1 MFAVTTQTNI
11 NMDKNTEIKFVGQ
24 PVFKQILNLI
34 DKVNIQGLINKHQSD
49 RYYKSFKT
57 RTHLITLLFG
67 ILSRC
72 DSMTEICEGLRA
84 FRGKLNH
91 LGLGQAPAKS
101 TACDG
106 LRNRDNAFFEELY
119 FTLVK
124 KYHSFLSDSR
134 TFGLTFKEVLL
145 IDSTTIRLFS
155 NILKGVG
162 RNPKGDGKKKGGL
175 KVHML
180 IDAVQSVG
188 RFIKITAAKVH
199 DKNFLKSLELI
210 SHSMIVFDRA
220 YNFYHQFALWTEQ
233 QVYFVTRLK
242 KNAVYTVLFTHREH
256 YRKKGQAKVL
266 RDETIEMNYHP
277 EDDAGR
283 KRLDQE
289 RTLRLRKV
297 CYQDERNRYYEFLT
311 NNFDIEAEEVAFLY
325 KKRWGIEILFKKMKQ
340 NFQLHYFYGEN
351 ENAIRT
357 QVWCTLIA
365 QLLLT
370 VVQKIAQTKKAF
382 SVVASLVRLHLISM
396 LDVFELL
403 RSKRREYGSNSLGP
417 PGLEQQIKLELK

>member
-1 MFAVTTQTNI
+1 MS
-11 NMDKNTEIKFVGQ
+11 KNTEIKFVGQ
-24 PVFKQILNLI
+24 PIFKQIINLVN
-34 DKVNIQGLINKHQSD
+34 KVDMQGLIRKHNSD
-49 RYYKSFKT
+49 YYYKAFKT
-57 RTHLITLLFG
+57 RTHLYTMLFG

-72 DSMTEICEGLRA
+72 DSMNEICEGLRA
-84 FRGKLNH
+84 MGGKLNH
-91 LGLGQAPAKS
+91 LGLDKAPAKS

-106 LRNRDNAFFEELY
+106 LRNRESKFFEDLY

-124 KYHSFLSDSR
+124 HYHSFLSDSR
-134 TFGLTFKEVLL
+134 TYGLTFKEVLL

-162 RNPKGDGKKKGGL
+162 RNLKGDGKKKGGL

-199 DKNFLKSLELI
+199 DKNFLKSIELI
-210 SHSMIVFDRA
+210 SHSMVVFDKA
-220 YNFYHQFALWTEQ
+220 YNYYPQFALWTQ
-233 QVYFVTRLK
+233 NQVYFVTRIK
-242 KNAVYTVLFTHREH
+242 SNAIYTVIEVKRSH

-266 RDETIEMNYHP
+266 SDEIIELEYYP
-277 EDDAGR
+277 EDENGIR
-283 KRLDQE
+283 NLKIKKNV
-289 RTLRLRKV
+289 RLRKV
-297 CYQDERNRYYEFLT
+297 SYQDEQNRYYEFLT

-325 KKRWGIEILFKKMKQ
+325 KKRWGIELLFKKMKQ

-351 ENAIRT
+351 ENAIYT

-370 VVQKIAQTKKAF
+370 VTQKISQTKKAF
-382 SVVASLVRLHLISM
+382 SVVASLIRIHLISM

-403 RSKRREYGSNSLGP
+403 RNTKRTYMTRGLGP
-417 PGLEQQIKLELK
+417 PLIQLSLNL

>member
-1 MFAVTTQTNI
+1 MGKI
-11 NMDKNTEIKFVGQ
+11 NEIKFVGQ
-24 PVFKQILNLI
+24 PIFKQIMNLVE
-34 DKVNIQGLINKHQSD
+34 KVDINGLIRRHESD
-49 RYYKSFKT
+49 YYYKSFKT
-57 RTHLITLLFG
+57 RTHLFTMLFG

-72 DSMTEICEGLRA
+72 DSMNEICEGLRA
-84 FRGKLNH
+84 MSGKLNH
-91 LGLGQAPAKS
+91 LGMGQAPAKS

-106 LRNRDNAFFEELY
+106 LRNRSHKFFEELY

-124 KYHSFLSDSR
+124 HYHSFLSDRR

-155 NILKGVG
+155 DILKGVG
-162 RNPKGDGKKKGGL
+162 RNPRGDGKKKGGL

-199 DKNFLKSLELI
+199 DSQFLKSLELI
-210 SHSMIVFDRA
+210 SHSMVVFDKA
-220 YNFYHQFALWTEQ
+220 YNYYQQFALWTQ
-233 QVYFVTRLK
+233 NQVYFVSRLK
-242 KNAVYTVLFTHREH
+242 SNAVYTVIEIKRTH
-256 YRKKGQAKVL
+256 YRKKGVAKVL
-266 RDETIEMNYHP
+266 SDEIIELEYHP
-277 EDDAGR
+277 EDKAGNIQTNITN
-283 KRLDQE
+283 K
-289 RTLRLRKV
+289 LRLRKV

-311 NNFDIEAEEVAFLY
+311 NNFEITAEEVAFLY

-351 ENAIRT
+351 ENAIYT

-370 VVQKIAQTKKAF
+370 VIQKIAQAKKAF
-382 SVVASLVRLHLISM
+382 SVVASLVKIHLISL
-396 LDVFELL
+396 LDVYELL
-403 RSKRREYGSNSLGP
+403 RSTNRSYNTRHIP
-417 PGLEQQIKLELK
+417 PGLQLSLNFNGGGF